1 MRVPATFAIDASG
14 KLVPSSVSSPA
25 FLAVQVSVSDGD
37 GRAHRI
43 VIHTPTPH
51 TLLVPAGGRASV
63 LIPGLRA
70 GQYAVDVDG
79 TSRGALLIGGE
90 PGP

>member
-1 MRVPATFAIDASG
+1 M
-14 KLVPSSVSSPA
+14 PSSVSSPA
-25 FLAVQVSVSDGD
+25 FLAVEVSLSNDD

-51 TLLVPAGGRASV
+51 TLVVAAGGRAAV

-70 GQYAVDVDG
+70 GQYAIDVDG
-79 TSRGALLIGGE
+79 TPRGALLIGGE